1 MHRFRT
7 HLLTAADVVVSPTIG
22 TLVALSPEEVVITPR
37 KLEGEPAEVD
47 VRIHFPRL
55 GFVVRPWK
63 EKEPEPKVKAGE
75 ESRGEPVQV
84 EVGESVEVAKPKL

>member
-1 MHRFRT
+1 M
-7 HLLTAADVVVSPTIG
+7 LTSIDSPTLG

-37 KLEGEPAEVD
+37 KLDDTPAEVD

-63 EKEPEPKVKAGE
+63 GNEIKPKPKVTEKD
-75 ESRGEPVQV
+75 EPVQV
-84 EVGESVEVAKPKL
+84 EVPGTVEIAKPKL